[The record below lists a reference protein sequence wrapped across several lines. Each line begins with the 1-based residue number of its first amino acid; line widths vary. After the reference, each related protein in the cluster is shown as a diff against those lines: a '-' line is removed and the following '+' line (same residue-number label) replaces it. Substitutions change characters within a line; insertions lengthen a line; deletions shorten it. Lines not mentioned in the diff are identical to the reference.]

1 MLDEPL
7 TPPQVKQLIRCVLN
21 EGDLEFSAHALK
33 EMKKDGLSELDIVN
47 VLRGGWPEP
56 GEYENGSWRYR
67 ISTQRITVVISF
79 RDDLWLVVVTAWR
92 E

>member
-7 TPPQVKQLIRCVLN
+7 TPPQVKHLLRCVLN
-21 EGDLEFSAHALK
+21 EGDLEFSSHALQ
-33 EMKKDGLSELDIVN
+33 EMQKDKISELDLVN

-67 ISTQRITVVISF
+67 VSTSRITVVISF
-79 RDDLWLVVVTAWR
+79 RDNSWIVVVTVWR
-92 E
+92 I

>member
-7 TPPQVKQLIRCVLN
+7 TPPQVKQLIQGILN

-67 ISTQRITVVISF
+67 ISIPRISVVISF
-79 RDDLWLVVVTAWR
+79 RNVSWLVVVTAWR